1 MEEITKQV
9 KNSQSIKL
17 GNNLIKRYHQ
27 EVTNQAYQ
35 KRMYLII
42 ILNMHLIPLNI
53 TTPEGT

>member
-9 KNSQSIKL
+9 KNSQSIKF

-42 ILNMHLIPLNI
+42 ILYMNLIPLNI
-53 TTPEGT
+53 TIPEGT

>member
-42 ILNMHLIPLNI
+42 ILILTSYHSISLLQKVL
-53 TTPEGT
+53 